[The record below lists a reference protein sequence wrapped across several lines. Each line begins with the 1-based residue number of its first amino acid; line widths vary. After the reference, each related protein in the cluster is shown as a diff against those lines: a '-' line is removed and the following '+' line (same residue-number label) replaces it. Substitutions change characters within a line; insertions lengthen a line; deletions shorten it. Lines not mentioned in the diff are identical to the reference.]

1 MLSCLYFTL
10 GKGFTYLDCSMA
22 VVLDGKQYAQT
33 VRRGLKARI
42 ARIRQQ
48 PGRQDWQPGLATIL
62 VGGDPASRVYI
73 GTKEKACREVGIV
86 SFGHRLPATVAPN
99 EVARLIGMLNTRSDV
114 HGILL
119 QLPLPDQ
126 LETAALIEAIAPD
139 KDVDGLH
146 PVNQGRLVL
155 SQDGLRPCTPLGVMH
170 LIDQSGMDI
179 EGKRAVVV
187 GRSNLVGK
195 PLALLLLE
203 RNATVTTCHSHTA
216 NLADHIRQADIVVAA
231 MGHSEAI
238 KGDWIKTGACV
249 IDVGI
254 SRSPDGSLKGDV
266 EFASAKER
274 AAYISPVP
282 GGVGPLT
289 VAMLLVNTVQTA
301 EKQALT
307 PAPLPEGEG
316 GKI

>member
-1 MLSCLYFTL
+1 M
-10 GKGFTYLDCSMA
+10 G

-33 VRRGLKARI
+33 VRRGLKERI
-42 ARIRQQ
+42 VRMRQE
-48 PGRQDWQPGLATIL
+48 PGRHDWQPGLATIL
-62 VGGDPASRVYI
+62 IGEDPASRAYV
-73 GTKEKACREVGIV
+73 GTKEKACGEVGIA
-86 SFGHRLPATVAPN
+86 SFGHRLPASVSSNQVIT
-99 EVARLIGMLNTRSDV
+99 LIGQLNTRSDV

-119 QLPLPDQ
+119 QLPLPDH
-126 LETAALIEAIAPD
+126 LEPASLIEAIRPD

-155 SQDGLRPCTPLGVMH
+155 GQAGLRPCTPLGVMH
-170 LIDQSGMDI
+170 LINQSGMDI
-179 EGKRAVVV
+179 AGKRAVVV

-203 RNATVTTCHSHTA
+203 RNATVTTCHSHTT
-216 NLADHIRQADIVVAA
+216 NLADHIRQADIAVAA
-231 MGHSEAI
+231 IGRIGAI
-238 KGDWIKTGACV
+238 KGDWIKAGACV

-266 EFASAKER
+266 EFAIAKER

-289 VAMLLVNTVQTA
+289 VAMLLANTVQTA

-316 GKI
+316 WKGIEVL

>member
-1 MLSCLYFTL
+1 M
-10 GKGFTYLDCSMA
+10 G
-22 VVLDGKQYAQT
+22 VVLDGKRYAQT
-33 VRRGLKARI
+33 LREGLKDRI
-42 ARIRQQ
+42 GRMRQQ
-48 PGRQDWQPGLATIL
+48 HGRQEWLPGLATVLI
-62 VGGDPASRVYI
+62 GEDPASRVYI
-73 GTKEKACREVGIV
+73 GTKEKACKDVGIA
-86 SFGHRLPATVAPN
+86 SFSNRLPDSVSTNDIAT
-99 EVARLIGMLNTRSDV
+99 LIAELNGRSDV

-119 QLPLPDQ
+119 QLPLPDH
-126 LETAALIEAIAPD
+126 LDTELLIETIAPE

-146 PVNQGRLVL
+146 PINQGRLVL
-155 SQDGLRPCTPLGVMH
+155 GQNGLRPCTPLGVMH

-216 NLADHIRQADIVVAA
+216 NLADQIRQSDVVVAA
-231 MGHSEAI
+231 IGQVEAI
-238 KGDWIKTGACV
+238 KGGWIKEGAIV

-254 SRSPDGSLKGDV
+254 SRVADGSLRGDV
-266 EFASAKER
+266 EFGPAQKQ

-289 VAMLLVNTVQTA
+289 VAMLLANTVQAA
-301 EKQALT
+301 EKQT
-307 PAPLPEGEG
+307 DFQM
-316 GKI
+316 

>member
-1 MLSCLYFTL
+1 M
-10 GKGFTYLDCSMA
+10 G
-22 VVLDGKQYAQT
+22 VVLDGKQFART
-33 VRRGLKARI
+33 VRQGLKERI

-62 VGGDPASRVYI
+62 IGEDPASRTYI
-73 GTKEKACREVGIV
+73 STKEKACREVGIAP
-86 SFGHRLPATVAPN
+86 FDHRLPTAASAD
-99 EVARLIGMLNTRSDV
+99 EVVTLIGRLNARPDV

-119 QLPLPDQ
+119 QLPLPDH
-126 LETAALIEAIAPD
+126 LEPASLIEAIRPD

-155 SQDGLRPCTPLGVMH
+155 GQDGLRPCTPLGVMY
-170 LIDQSGMDI
+170 LIDQSGMAI

-195 PLALLLLE
+195 PIALLLLQ
-203 RNATVTTCHSHTA
+203 RNATVTTCHSQTT
-216 NLADHIRQADIVVAA
+216 NLADHIRQADLVVTAT
-231 MGHSEAI
+231 GQIGAI
-238 KGDWIKTGACV
+238 RGDWIKEGAGV

-266 EFASAKER
+266 EFAIAKDR

-289 VAMLLVNTVQTA
+289 VAMLLANTVQTA
-301 EKQALT
+301 AKQT
-307 PAPLPEGEG
+307 N
-316 GKI
+316 IRM

>member
-1 MLSCLYFTL
+1 M
-10 GKGFTYLDCSMA
+10 G
-22 VVLDGKQYAQT
+22 VVLDGKQFART
-33 VRRGLKARI
+33 VRQGLKERI

-48 PGRQDWQPGLATIL
+48 PGRQDWRPGLATIL
-62 VGGDPASRVYI
+62 IGEDPASRAYI
-73 GTKEKACREVGIV
+73 STKEKACREVGIAP
-86 SFGHRLPATVAPN
+86 FDHRLPTAASAD
-99 EVARLIGMLNTRSDV
+99 EVVTLIGRLNARPDV

-119 QLPLPDQ
+119 QLPLPDH
-126 LETAALIEAIAPD
+126 LEPASLIEAIRPD

-155 SQDGLRPCTPLGVMH
+155 GQDGLRPCTPLGVMY
-170 LIDQSGMDI
+170 LIDQSGMAI

-195 PLALLLLE
+195 PIALLLLQ
-203 RNATVTTCHSHTA
+203 RNATVTTCHSQTT
-216 NLADHIRQADIVVAA
+216 NLADHIRQADLIVTAT
-231 MGHSEAI
+231 GQIGAI
-238 KGDWIKTGACV
+238 RGDWIKEGAGV

-266 EFASAKER
+266 EFAIAKDR

-289 VAMLLVNTVQTA
+289 VAMLLANTVQTA
-301 EKQALT
+301 AKQT
-307 PAPLPEGEG
+307 N
-316 GKI
+316 IRM

>member
-1 MLSCLYFTL
+1 M
-10 GKGFTYLDCSMA
+10 G
-22 VVLDGKQYAQT
+22 VVLDGKQYART
-33 VRRGLKARI
+33 VRQGLKERI

-62 VGGDPASRVYI
+62 IGEDPASRAYI
-73 GTKEKACREVGIV
+73 STKEKACCEVGIV
-86 SFGHRLPATVAPN
+86 PFGHRLPATVSAD
-99 EVARLIGMLNTRSDV
+99 EAVALIDRLNARPDV

-119 QLPLPDQ
+119 QLPLPDH
-126 LETAALIEAIAPD
+126 LAPAALIEAIRPD

-155 SQDGLRPCTPLGVMH
+155 GQDGLRPCTPLGVMH
-170 LIDQSGMDI
+170 LIDQSGLAT

-195 PLALLLLE
+195 PIALLLLE
-203 RNATVTTCHSHTA
+203 RNATVTTCHSQTA
-216 NLADHIRQADIVVAA
+216 NLADHIRQADLVVT
-231 MGHSEAI
+231 AI
-238 KGDWIKTGACV
+238 GQIDAIRGDWIKEGAGV

-254 SRSPDGSLKGDV
+254 SRGSNGLLKGDV
-266 EFASAKER
+266 EFAIAKDR

-289 VAMLLVNTVQTA
+289 VAMLLANTVQTA
-301 EKQALT
+301 EKQT
-307 PAPLPEGEG
+307 
-316 GKI
+316 KVRM

>member
-1 MLSCLYFTL
+1 M
-10 GKGFTYLDCSMA
+10 G
-22 VVLDGKQYAQT
+22 VILDGKRYART
-33 VRRGLKARI
+33 VRQDLKARI
-42 ARIRQQ
+42 ARIRHQ
-48 PGRQDWQPGLATIL
+48 PGCHDWQPGLATIL
-62 VGGDPASRVYI
+62 IGENPASGAYI
-73 GTKEKACREVGIV
+73 GTKERACREVGIAP
-86 SFGHRLPATVAPN
+86 FGYRLPATASAD
-99 EVARLIGMLNTRSDV
+99 EVGTLIGRLNARPDV

-119 QLPLPDQ
+119 QLPLPDH
-126 LETAALIEAIAPD
+126 LESAALIEAIRPD

-146 PVNQGRLVL
+146 PVNQGLL
-155 SQDGLRPCTPLGVMH
+155 LLGQAGLRPCTPLGVMH

-179 EGKRAVVV
+179 GGKHAVVV

-203 RNATVTTCHSHTA
+203 RNATVTSCHSHTA
-216 NLADHIRQADIVVAA
+216 DLVDHIRQADIVVAA
-231 MGHSEAI
+231 VGQIDAI
-238 KGDWIKTGACV
+238 KGDWIKHGACV

-266 EFASAKER
+266 EFALAKER

-289 VAMLLVNTVQTA
+289 VAMLLANTVQTA

-307 PAPLPEGEG
+307 PPPGGEG
-316 GKI
+316 

>member
-1 MLSCLYFTL
+1 M
-10 GKGFTYLDCSMA
+10 G
-22 VVLDGKQYAQT
+22 VVLDGKQFART
-33 VRRGLKARI
+33 VRQGLKERI

-62 VGGDPASRVYI
+62 IGEDPASRTYI
-73 GTKEKACREVGIV
+73 STKEKVCREVGIAP
-86 SFGHRLPATVAPN
+86 FDHRLPTAASAD
-99 EVARLIGMLNTRSDV
+99 EVVTLIGRLNARPDV

-119 QLPLPDQ
+119 QLPLPDH
-126 LETAALIEAIAPD
+126 LEPASLIEAIRPD

-155 SQDGLRPCTPLGVMH
+155 GQDGLRPCTPLGVMY
-170 LIDQSGMDI
+170 LIDQSGMAI

-195 PLALLLLE
+195 PIALLLLQ
-203 RNATVTTCHSHTA
+203 RNATVTTCHSQTT
-216 NLADHIRQADIVVAA
+216 NLADHIRQADLVVTAT
-231 MGHSEAI
+231 GQIGAI
-238 KGDWIKTGACV
+238 RGDWIKEGAGV

-266 EFASAKER
+266 EFAIAKDR

-289 VAMLLVNTVQTA
+289 VAMLLANTVQTA
-301 EKQALT
+301 AKQT
-307 PAPLPEGEG
+307 N
-316 GKI
+316 IRM

>member
-1 MLSCLYFTL
+1 M
-10 GKGFTYLDCSMA
+10 G
-22 VVLDGKQYAQT
+22 VVLDGKQYART
-33 VRRGLKARI
+33 VRQGLKERI
-42 ARIRQQ
+42 ARIRHQ
-48 PGRQDWQPGLATIL
+48 PGCHDWQPGLATIL
-62 VGGDPASRVYI
+62 VGEDPASHAYI
-73 GTKEKACREVGIV
+73 STKEKACREVGIV
-86 SFGHRLPATVAPN
+86 PFGHRLTPTASGD
-99 EVARLIGMLNTRSDV
+99 EVGALIGRLNARPDV

-119 QLPLPDQ
+119 QLPLPDH
-126 LETAALIEAIAPD
+126 LESAALIEAIQPD

-146 PVNQGRLVL
+146 SVNQGRLL
-155 SQDGLRPCTPLGVMH
+155 LGQAGLRPCTPLGVMH
-170 LIDQSGMDI
+170 LIGQSGMAI

-216 NLADHIRQADIVVAA
+216 NIADHIRQADLVVTAV
-231 MGHSEAI
+231 GQPDAI
-238 KGDWIKTGACV
+238 KGDWIKHGACV

-254 SRSPDGSLKGDV
+254 SRSPDGSLRGDV
-266 EFASAKER
+266 EFAIAKDR

-289 VAMLLVNTVQTA
+289 VAMLLANTVQTA

-307 PAPLPEGEG
+307 STPLSEGEG
-316 GKI
+316 WKGIEVL